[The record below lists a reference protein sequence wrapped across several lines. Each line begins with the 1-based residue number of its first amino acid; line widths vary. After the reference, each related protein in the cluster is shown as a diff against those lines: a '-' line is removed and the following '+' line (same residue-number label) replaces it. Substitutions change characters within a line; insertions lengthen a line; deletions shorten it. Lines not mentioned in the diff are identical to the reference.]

1 MASRVGDS
9 YISNVG
15 NASSDDENLA
25 DWMLEMSNDNII
37 AEKKRDKAL
46 PWDFVDD
53 YPCYEAAVDNIN
65 FRDYVK
71 VNCSRNF
78 EQIFKCKFYGVAVNF
93 R

>member
-9 YISNVG
+9 YISNIG

-25 DWMLEMSNDNII
+25 GWMLEMSNDNII
-37 AEKKRDKAL
+37 VKKNWGKAL
-46 PWDFVDD
+46 PWDFVND
-53 YPCYEAAVDNIN
+53 YPSYEAAVDSIN

-78 EQIFKCKFYGVAVNF
+78 EQIF
-93 R
+93 